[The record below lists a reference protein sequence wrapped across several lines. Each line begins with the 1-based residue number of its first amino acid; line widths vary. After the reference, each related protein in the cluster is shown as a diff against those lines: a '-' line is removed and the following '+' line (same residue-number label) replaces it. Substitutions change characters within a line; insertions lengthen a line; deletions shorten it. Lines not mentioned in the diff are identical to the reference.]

1 MIKSEHPTV
10 VDRRA
15 TREAPVPHF
24 QRVALIWAG
33 ILGFEVTPRQVVMCM
48 VGLKLAR
55 EAGMHDPDN
64 IVDAE
69 GYLSLINEVTPPGE
83 IRSAPIPEQ
92 QSLFPE

>member
-1 MIKSEHPTV
+1 M
-10 VDRRA
+10 
-15 TREAPVPHF
+15 PHF

-55 EAGMHDPDN
+55 EAGVHDPDN

-69 GYLSLINEVTPPGE
+69 GYLSLINEVTPPKE
-83 IRSAPIPEQ
+83 VRSVPTPEQ
-92 QSLFPE
+92 QSSYPGSLPSNPDVAPE